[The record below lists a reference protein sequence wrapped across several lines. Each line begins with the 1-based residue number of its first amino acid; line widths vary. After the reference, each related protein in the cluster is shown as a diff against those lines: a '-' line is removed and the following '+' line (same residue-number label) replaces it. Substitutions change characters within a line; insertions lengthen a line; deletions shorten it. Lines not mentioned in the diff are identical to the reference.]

1 MLQIHFYEAVIC
13 SKRILK
19 NSEKNWASKTT
30 NIWTKIEQFISIKT
44 RLDTQLAK
52 KWKNTSFGCR
62 NYPEWMARTRINARR
77 YSNRDNRQL
86 PRWLSRLSLSQEQP
100 RQKPPNKRRSRISGR
115 RQNCIAKIKRMRKPR
130 HFRCVKVNI
139 NVLFELGRLEG
150 HFIHLK
156 NFARNIN
163 LHFIFVFQKT
173 NHLIHALTTTV
184 PICDWFMWLVY
195 VPICHCSYMLTGF
208 YMMETLVVKAL
219 SNTATL
225 L

>member
-1 MLQIHFYEAVIC
+1 MQGDILIEIIDNSRGGWVGLVC
-13 SKRILK
+13 LK
-19 NSEKNWASKTT
+19 NSLGKNHQTREDQGFQGEGKTALPRSKEWE
-30 NIWTKIEQFISIKT
+30 N
-44 RLDTQLAK
+44 LDTSGV
-52 KWKNTSFGCR
+52 WK
-62 NYPEWMARTRINARR
+62 
-77 YSNRDNRQL
+77 
-86 PRWLSRLSLSQEQP
+86 SR
-100 RQKPPNKRRSRISGR
+100 
-115 RQNCIAKIKRMRKPR
+115 
-130 HFRCVKVNI
+130 NI